1 MKNGVISLGEA
12 LIDFIPM
19 DASNSLYQKCPGGAP
34 ANVAVG
40 LARLNVESL
49 FLGKVGNDVLG
60 RFLIETLGNY
70 GVDTTAVSTTDEVRT
85 GAVFVTLA
93 ANGERSFD
101 FYINPSADQFL
112 QEEEIK
118 ESYFKNKKI
127 LHIGSISLI
136 NEPVRSA
143 THKAV
148 ALAKQYGMLI
158 SYDPNLRLGLWSDA
172 KIAKSM
178 ILSML
183 PEVDVLKV
191 SEEELEFLTGAADIK
206 AGVNVLQSTWKIPF
220 IIVTCGANGSI
231 LVTEREYVAVPA
243 LKVNAIDTT
252 GAGDAYVSGILYR
265 LNQLSDCGAVDFSY
279 EQLLEVG
286 KFASVAGGL
295 AAATKGAMTGLPTLE
310 QIIECLKEE

>member
-148 ALAKQYGMLI
+148 ALAKQHGMLI

-172 KIAKSM
+172 EIAKSM

-191 SEEELEFLTGAADIK
+191 SEEELKFLTGEADIK

-265 LNQLSDCGAVDFSY
+265 LNQLSDCRAVDFSY

>member
-19 DASNSLYQKCPGGAP
+19 DASNLLYQKCPGGAP

-40 LARLNVESL
+40 LARLNVESM

-112 QEEEIK
+112 QEDEIQ
-118 ESYFKNKKI
+118 ESFFKNKKI
-127 LHIGSISLI
+127 LHFGSISLI

-148 ALAKQYGMLI
+148 ALAKQHGMLI

-172 KIAKSM
+172 ETAKSM

-191 SEEELEFLTGAADIK
+191 SEEELEFLTDEADIK
-206 AGVNVLQSTWKIPF
+206 NGVNVLQSTWKVPF
-220 IIVTCGANGSI
+220 VIVTCGASGSI

-252 GAGDAYVSGILYR
+252 GAGDAYMSGILYR
-265 LNQLSDCGAVDFSY
+265 LNQFSDCEAVDLSY
-279 EQLLEVG
+279 EQLLEMG
-286 KFASVAGGL
+286 KFSSVAGGL
-295 AAATKGAMTGLPTLE
+295 AAATKGAMTGLPTFE
-310 QIIECLKEE
+310 QVMECLEEE